1 MGDPASHP
9 SGHQNCC
16 QSLSEAEAQICKA
29 HGPVSHF
36 PPTTAR
42 LNGKSDICIENENF
56 QKTVVSSLAWNPLLK
71 LEVFYNQYKVAYM
84 YVELECKECFGYTQ
98 FLKPVL
104 WTTSVSV
111 TQKLVGIAK
120 L

>member
-16 QSLSEAEAQICKA
+16 QSLSEAKAQTCKA

-42 LNGKSDICIENENF
+42 LNGKSDICIENENL
-56 QKTVVSSLAWNPLLK
+56 QKTVVSSLAWKPPLK

-84 YVELECKECFGYTQ
+84 YVELECEECFGYTQ